1 MVEKI
6 YKTTFWIFTI
16 ESIIIIVGI
25 NLNFIDYGID
35 LQTPLMIFGI
45 ILGLLISTIIYFFIR
60 KFNSKSKEILGI
72 TASII
77 MAFLCFYYVLED
89 HFKIIY

>member
-60 KFNSKSKEILGI
+60 IIFN
-72 TASII
+72 
-77 MAFLCFYYVLED
+77 
-89 HFKIIY
+89 IY

>member
-1 MVEKI
+1 MIEKI
-6 YKTTFWIFTI
+6 FKTTFWIFTI

-35 LQTPLMIFGI
+35 LQTPLMMFGI
-45 ILGLLISTIIYFFIR
+45 ILGLLISTIICFFIR
-60 KFNSKSKEILGI
+60 KFNSKSKKLLGI
-72 TASII
+72 ITSII
-77 MAFLCFYYVLED
+77 MAILCLYYVLED

>member
-1 MVEKI
+1 MIEKI

-35 LQTPLMIFGI
+35 LQTPLMSFGI
-45 ILGLLISTIIYFFIR
+45 ILGLLISTILYFFIS

-72 TASII
+72 ITSII
-77 MAFLCFYYVLED
+77 MAFLCFYYVLE
-89 HFKIIY
+89 Y